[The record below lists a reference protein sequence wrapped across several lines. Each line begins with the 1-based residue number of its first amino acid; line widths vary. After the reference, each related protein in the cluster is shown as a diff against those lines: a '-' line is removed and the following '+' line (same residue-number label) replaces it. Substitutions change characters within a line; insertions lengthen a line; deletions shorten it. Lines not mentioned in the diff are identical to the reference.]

1 MADFETAFDKMVKR
15 EGGFVLSTVE
25 NDLGGQTY
33 AGIARNYH
41 PGWEGWKLID
51 RSELDNPQLTQ
62 EVREFYQQEFWR
74 RCSGDKIENQQIAES
89 IFDFSVNAGL
99 RTATKLAQLVVD
111 AIPDGIIGPKTL
123 AKLNDCDD
131 ELFISKFALAKIT
144 RYTEIC
150 KRNPAQKKFLLGW
163 INRTLGDLV

>member
-51 RSELDNPQLTQ
+51 RNELDNPQLTQ

-99 RTATKLAQLVVD
+99 RTATKLAQL
-111 AIPDGIIGPKTL
+111 
-123 AKLNDCDD
+123 
-131 ELFISKFALAKIT
+131 
-144 RYTEIC
+144 
-150 KRNPAQKKFLLGW
+150 
-163 INRTLGDLV
+163 